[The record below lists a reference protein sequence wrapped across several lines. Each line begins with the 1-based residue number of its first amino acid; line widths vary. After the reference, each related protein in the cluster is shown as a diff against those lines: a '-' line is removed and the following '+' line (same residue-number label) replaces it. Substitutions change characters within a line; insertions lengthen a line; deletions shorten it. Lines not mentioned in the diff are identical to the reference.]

1 MSAKIER
8 DKELAIAL
16 LKGAG
21 VVTDAHRFA
30 PIGRSRFCTVVKESE
45 YLQKWRKV
53 AGAGTLLQ
61 KVALCRELFGGDESY
76 GGELHTLLEGEF
88 GGEEGMEELTLL
100 ARLVVGGRFSDRD
113 E

>member
-1 MSAKIER
+1 MNAKLER

-61 KVALCRELFGGDESY
+61 KIALCREIFGGDES
-76 GGELHTLLEGEF
+76 GAGELRLLLDTELGGF
-88 GGEEGMEELTLL
+88 GAVLWRNVDMSAYIDGMKV
-100 ARLVVGGRFSDRD
+100 AK
-113 E
+113 